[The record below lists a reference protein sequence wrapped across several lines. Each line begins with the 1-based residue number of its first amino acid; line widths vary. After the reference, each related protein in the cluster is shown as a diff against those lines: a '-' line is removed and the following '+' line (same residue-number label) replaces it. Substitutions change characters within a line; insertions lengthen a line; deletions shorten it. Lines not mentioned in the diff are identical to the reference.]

1 MGLPTSM
8 EPAAVDRY
16 LAKIKDAA
24 LHMRMLHAQF
34 HYDSKLALSRKDI
47 EAATGRCAG
56 WEALAGCW
64 AALLGGRVAL
74 LLCKPG
80 HRQRVFCMHMQT
92 TVQTQAGCC
101 IDTHAFYCSCVQAAR
116 AGAALRLGPRQ
127 RGAGQEEEEE
137 APAATVP

>member
-1 MGLPTSM
+1 MPHDVPLRMVGVGMGLPTSM

-56 WEALAGCW
+56 GIL
-64 AALLGGRVAL
+64 LLGGA
-74 LLCKPG
+74 
-80 HRQRVFCMHMQT
+80 
-92 TVQTQAGCC
+92 
-101 IDTHAFYCSCVQAAR
+101 AAR
-116 AGAALRLGPRQ
+116 ELCC
-127 RGAGQEEEEE
+127 
-137 APAATVP
+137 